1 MTMNDD
7 KEFFE
12 RLENG
17 YDPFDDYIGDLGEVI
32 SSFQKEKL
40 TKDDLMAFVDSYD
53 VYYIYHMLFDM
64 FGCDMSK
71 SEYMKYRERYVKIF
85 DLAFVPLPQ
94 SCLELD
100 AKWGIENV

>member
-1 MTMNDD
+1 MNDD

-17 YDPFDDYIGDLGEVI
+17 YDPLDDYIEDLREVI
-32 SSFQKEKL
+32 SEGKL
-40 TKDDLMAFVDSYD
+40 TKDDLMAFADSYD
-53 VYYIYHMLFDM
+53 VYFIYHMLFDM

-100 AKWGIENV
+100 AKWGLENV